1 MRRYSSAD
9 KPAQRDAATA
19 TAALEWLPLPI
30 ALAATPGMHRFVWPL
45 HHGAPAALAGGD
57 AFADG
62 VLALP
67 GNYTIELSVDDAIYT
82 HPLIVL
88 PDPRIKLPAQAYV
101 EQFELARHIESLR
114 AQLAS
119 AAQPLTALQTALSAR
134 LANADDKTRAW
145 LDPFQAKLIAVT
157 GTVPSTNP
165 SNSWWLPPK
174 TFTSVRFLDS
184 QLSALDSAVSD
195 ADARPSADSRT
206 GVALAQARLPSV
218 LDACTTLQNEDLAH
232 LNRKLVAAG
241 QAPLEVTFEVH

>member
-101 EQFELARHIESLR
+101 EQFELGRNLVRPADFPRD
-114 AQLAS
+114 
-119 AAQPLTALQTALSAR
+119 R
-134 LANADDKTRAW
+134 LADGDSICPTHDGSSAT
-145 LDPFQAKLIAVT
+145 L
-157 GTVPSTNP
+157 
-165 SNSWWLPPK
+165 
-174 TFTSVRFLDS
+174 SV
-184 QLSALDSAVSD
+184 V
-195 ADARPSADSRT
+195 
-206 GVALAQARLPSV
+206 
-218 LDACTTLQNEDLAH
+218 
-232 LNRKLVAAG
+232 
-241 QAPLEVTFEVH
+241 